1 MSNNRLCNNC
11 KSDPMN
17 SPDRQVSDQ
26 INYELVVLG
35 WFKKLE
41 LGVQNDL
48 IRELSSKVIQSG
60 STSIDDHKLD
70 PSESEEDFRLR
81 KFKDLL
87 EKYPTN
93 SKKAFGTKVL
103 KAYVI
108 SHGHSNLSLKR
119 QVCTSTSSS
128 VDHDHD
134 HHHECNFLNNY
145 KLHDRFFKVKSL
157 DHLLRG
163 VISQTDHNHEESSDS
178 LKLELF
184 KIRTLVIR
192 GGGGGGTQGGSQGSS
207 DEQVQQ

>member
-1 MSNNRLCNNC
+1 MSNNRLRNNC

-41 LGVQNDL
+41 FGVQNDL
-48 IRELSSKVIQSG
+48 IRELSSKVQSG
-60 STSIDDHKLD
+60 STSIDHNKLD

-103 KAYVI
+103 KAYVR
-108 SHGHSNLSLKR
+108 SHGLSHLSLKR
-119 QVCTSTSSS
+119 QVCTITSSS
-128 VDHDHD
+128 VDHDQD
-134 HHHECNFLNNY
+134 HHHECNFLNN
-145 KLHDRFFKVKSL
+145 KLHDQLFKVKSL
-157 DHLLRG
+157 DHHHLQRG
-163 VISQTDHNHEESSDS
+163 VIQTDHEESSDS

-192 GGGGGGTQGGSQGSS
+192 GGGTQGGSQGSS